1 MKVDRWRIIFTMV
14 LTVLTLVSTVM
25 DARAVLIVRA
35 MPNGVTSKVNAWD
48 SGPYTSPGA
57 TLELWGNVTYDG
69 GLPLQYTWNFG
80 AGEGSAS
87 GTVSDARNIAAN
99 HVYAAGGSYLATLT
113 VTDGTQS
120 DSATVAIDV
129 VPSTF
134 AVQKNLTIQRALK
147 YLYMTK
153 GVWDY
158 YGNGSCML
166 SYWNG
171 GSDGRGLAVLAFEDY
186 GHKAFNDTKK
196 DIYALTVRDGLEYI
210 FYNLAS
216 TGTSNSP
223 NAYSDINS
231 NGVMWFDGSQNMYYI
246 GISTMALSNAV
257 TSAAPG
263 AERPVT
269 SCSNAGLAGLTYKTL
284 VSDMVDFIAYAQEER
299 GGCSIGGWRYG
310 PNYCSSDNSVSQW
323 PTLGLAAAAGAPFN
337 VTAPNWVKTLLQGW
351 ITTSQYSNGGF
362 GYTYSSE
369 WVNLAKTGAGVIE
382 MIYAGGGGNLTNAL
396 NYLGGYNWTSPDPWS
411 DYGNIGDH
419 YAMYAVKK
427 GLQYAGITSV
437 GGYNWQQIYDQWL
450 VGSQI
455 NAGTDGVY
463 WPDSQRIGGSH
474 MTAAFGLLVMAQGLV
489 ELPPVAVAGPDQEV
503 APNRPV
509 TFNGSGS
516 YHTDPTKHIV
526 KYEWDYAYDGVS
538 FNPLATGAIVT
549 KADGFALPSGVPTK
563 QFTVAL
569 RVTDD
574 SVPPRTSIDTL
585 IVTVNNGNVAPVA
598 NPGGPYLGAVGQ
610 NITFDASKS
619 YDINAVGG
627 INPIPNPATPSGF
640 DEIVDYEWTIDGVVY
655 HGKTVTVNFGNFIG
669 TKSISLK
676 VTDSFGASSAQSSQA
691 TTVAVSD
698 LYPISYVKTTEVY
711 NRATGKWTMGWKMY
725 MVNRGNAD
733 ATVVSAVLTGANI
746 PPNVTVLDGNLTW
759 TCAANPTGLVGA
771 AQSVLSCD
779 DFRISFPRG
788 TAAPDLTKMTWD
800 IQFTDNLGTQH
811 VIRSVPQ

>member
-1 MKVDRWRIIFTMV
+1 MKVNSWRILFTMF
-14 LTVLTLVSTVM
+14 LAVLTLAATVM
-25 DARAVLIVRA
+25 DASAVLIVRA

-48 SGPYTSPGA
+48 SGPYTSPG
-57 TLELWGNVTYDG
+57 TSLELWGNVTYDG
-69 GLPLQYTWNFG
+69 ALPLQYIWNFG
-80 AGEGSAS
+80 AGEGSVS
-87 GTVSDARNIAAN
+87 GTVADARNIAAN

-153 GVWDY
+153 GVSDY
-158 YGNGSCML
+158 SGDGSCVMN
-166 SYWNG
+166 YWNG
-171 GSDGRGLAVLAFEDY
+171 GGDGRSLAVLAFEDY
-186 GHKAFNDTKK
+186 GHKAVNDTKK

-210 FYNLAS
+210 FYNLGATS
-216 TGTSNSP
+216 TSNSP
-223 NAYSDINS
+223 NSHADINS
-231 NGVMWFDGSQNMYYI
+231 NGVMRYDGSWNMYYQ
-246 GISTMALSNAV
+246 GIATMALSNAV
-257 TSAAPG
+257 DSTGLG
-263 AERPVT
+263 ANRPVN
-269 SCSNAGLAGLTYKTL
+269 SCSNSSLAGVTFKNL
-284 VSDMVDFIAYAQEER
+284 VADMVDFIAYAQEER
-299 GGCSIGGWRYG
+299 GGCSIGGWRYS
-310 PNYCSSDNSVSQW
+310 PDYCSSDNSVSQW
-323 PTLGLAAAAGAPFN
+323 PTLGLAAAAGAPYN
-337 VTAPNWVKTLLQGW
+337 LSAPGWVKSLLQNW
-351 ITTSQYSNGGF
+351 ITTSQDSSGGF
-362 GYTYSSE
+362 GYTWYGE

-450 VGSQI
+450 IANQI
-455 NAGTDGVY
+455 SAGTNGVY
-463 WPDSQRIGGSH
+463 WPDSVRISGSH
-474 MTAAFGLLVMAQGLV
+474 MTASFGLLVMASGLV

-503 APNRPV
+503 APNVPV

-526 KYEWDYAYDGVS
+526 KYEWDYDYDGVT

-549 KADGFALPSGVPTK
+549 KAAGYALPPGAPSMQV
-563 QFTVAL
+563 TVAL

-610 NITFDASKS
+610 NITFDGSKS
-619 YDINAVGG
+619 YDINAKNGS
-627 INPIPNPATPSGF
+627 NPIPNPATPSGF

-655 HGKTVTVNFGNFIG
+655 HGKTVTVNFGAFIG
-669 TKSISLK
+669 TKTISLK

-698 LYPISYVKTTEVY
+698 LYPVSYVKTYENY
-711 NRATGKWTMGWKMY
+711 NRATGKWTMAWKMN
-725 MVNRGNAD
+725 MANRGNAD
-733 ATVVSAVLTGANI
+733 AAAVSAVLTGANI
-746 PPNVTVLDGNLTW
+746 PPGVTVLDGNLTW
-759 TCAANPTGLVGA
+759 TCAGNPTGRVGA
-771 AQSVLSCD
+771 GQTVQSCD
-779 DFRISFPRG
+779 EFRVSFPRG
-788 TAAPDLTKMTWD
+788 TTAPDLTKTTWD

-811 VIRSVPQ
+811 IIRSVPQ